1 LWKPETLLRAVGTG
15 PFKEPT
21 IQKMQ
26 KPLTQANQTSGQ
38 ENNLKEI
45 PKQERLD
52 Q

>member
-1 LWKPETLLRAVGTG
+1 LWKQETLLGAVGTG
-15 PFKEPT
+15 PFKELK

-26 KPLTQANQTSGQ
+26 KPLTQANQTRRR